1 MVLPRRLAEAAHLA
15 HELACGGADLLLR
28 GDYVSLAQG
37 LDASAHAT
45 KIRGRSRLATPM
57 PTLPR
62 LSRLP
67 VRRQLRE
74 LWRRQPARVETGT
87 LQHRIRQAFIAP
99 LRDVA
104 DRISAGRHQLPEA
117 KRRHRPIR
125 QDRARLLCPTR
136 DRSYPHERQGSS

>member
-1 MVLPRRLAEAAHLA
+1 MVLRRRFAEAAHLA
-15 HELACGGADLLLR
+15 HELACGGANLLLG
-28 GDYVSLAQG
+28 GDYGSLAQG

-45 KIRGRSRLATPM
+45 KIRGRNTLAPPM

-62 LSRLP
+62 LPMLPRLP

-74 LWRRQPARVETGT
+74 LRRRQPARVETGT
-87 LQHRIRQAFIAP
+87 LQHRIRQALITP

-117 KRRHRPIR
+117 QRRHRPIR
-125 QDRARLLCPTR
+125 QYRTRLLRPTR
-136 DRSYPHERQGSS
+136 DRSYPHER